1 MDIKEI
7 RKKTDKELTKLLAEQ
22 RDKLRGLNFKVASRQ
37 HKNYKEL
44 GKMKKEIA
52 KILTVMNEKRLIK
65 ELKLKNKITAKT
77 AVAVSS
83 KNISTK

>member
-22 RDKLRGLNFKVASRQ
+22 REHLRDLNFKVSSRQ

-44 GKMKKEIA
+44 GKVKKEIA
-52 KILTVMNEKRLIK
+52 VILTVMNERRILK
-65 ELKLKNKITAKT
+65 ELKSKS
-77 AVAVSS
+77 AVPIKPVVAPV
-83 KNISTK
+83 KKLTK